1 MKRASLLVLLLLLA
15 ARPASALIIVE
26 VQIAGDQANHD
37 YVRIYNDLDR
47 EIDVSGYRLRKK
59 SSTGKDYSLRLFP
72 KGTLI
77 GPQDYLTWANSQEG
91 FAEKLEADLSS
102 AATLSVNNSIAL
114 ISPEGEVISALAWG
128 QGNNQYQEGR
138 LRLPNPEPHQQIK
151 RKLVNEK
158 YQDSQSNYDDFY
170 LTERPASA
178 QASSVIEP
186 APLRRQS
193 SSWFGLIL
201 AAVAVSLS
209 SVKIFNVYYQKKLKQ
224 S

>member
-1 MKRASLLVLLLLLA
+1 MKRVSLLVLLLLLA

-26 VQIAGDQANHD
+26 VQIAGDQADHD

-47 EIDVSGYRLRKK
+47 EINVSGYRLRKK

-77 GPQDYLTWANSQEG
+77 GPQDYLTWANSREG

-102 AATLSVNNSIAL
+102 AAILSANNSIAL

-128 QGNNQYQEGR
+128 QGNNQYQEGW
-138 LRLPNPEPHQQIK
+138 LHLPNPEPHQQIK

-170 LTERPASA
+170 LTELPASA
-178 QASSVIEP
+178 QAFPAEEP